1 MMGVGK
7 TTIGKKLAEI
17 LDYYYFDSDA
27 EIIDFTKKSIV
38 EIFTQDGEKYFR
50 KIEKNIIANL
60 IQRKEKMVIS
70 LGGGAFMDKNTRKI
84 LHQNSIIIW
93 LDANI
98 ETLIARTKNSTHRPA
113 LKNKNKRKFL
123 SEFQNWTLHSTWQ
136 LQLFPPI
143 KIISGIHI
151 SRLEID
157 FTSGTGAPDQ
167 CDEQALGA
175 GQTPPDNQQHDGRQH
190 QDSSPDRNAFI
201 TAQNDHQR
209 GKNMTNHNQGAPRR
223 PIISTDL

>member
-1 MMGVGK
+1 MNFENNNNIFQNKRIICLIGMMGVGK

-70 LGGGAFMDKNTRKI
+70 LGGGAFMDKDTRKI

-123 SEFQNWTLHSTWQ
+123 SELLSERKKIYEEAD
-136 LQLFPPI
+136 I
-143 KIISGIHI
+143 KIDTNI
-151 SRLEID
+151 
-157 FTSGTGAPDQ
+157 
-167 CDEQALGA
+167 
-175 GQTPPDNQQHDGRQH
+175 
-190 QDSSPDRNAFI
+190 
-201 TAQNDHQR
+201 NDCKKTR
-209 GKNMTNHNQGAPRR
+209 DD
-223 PIISTDL
+223 IIKKLKLK